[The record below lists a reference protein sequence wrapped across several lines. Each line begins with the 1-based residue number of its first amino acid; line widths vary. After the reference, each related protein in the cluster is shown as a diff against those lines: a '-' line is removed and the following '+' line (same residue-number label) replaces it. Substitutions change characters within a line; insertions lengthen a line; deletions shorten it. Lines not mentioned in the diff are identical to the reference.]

1 MKQWLALGILFL
13 AIIGMSSCSYD
24 DSNDI
29 DIITPGDSTKTGIEV
44 AKKVGLEVC

>member
-1 MKQWLALGILFL
+1 MKKIVCLGILFF

-29 DIITPGDSTKTGIEV
+29 DIIIPGDSTQSKLVE
-44 AKKVGLEVC
+44 KKQINS

>member
-1 MKQWLALGILFL
+1 MKKLLCIGVLFF

-29 DIITPGDSTKTGIEV
+29 DIIVPGDSTQGKSFEKEIQ
-44 AKKVGLEVC
+44 